1 MDAHSLVLSRALK
14 GVLAVRV
21 ARGDVR
27 MAESALAK
35 KMKPKADARA
45 AARAGEGAI
54 FLLVGIFHLLR
65 LVEHWPIVVGTTTV
79 PYALSYVGLPG
90 STAYCVW
97 AIWLL
102 SRDG

>member
-1 MDAHSLVLSRALK
+1 
-14 GVLAVRV
+14 
-21 ARGDVR
+21 
-27 MAESALAK
+27 MAESGLAK

-45 AARAGEGAI
+45 AVRAGEGAI

-79 PYALSYVGLPG
+79 PYALSYVGFPG

-102 SRDG
+102 SRDGQPR